1 MKGDRAA
8 MASARK
14 TKSVKSTQKKA
25 PPRRAAKATAKAA
38 SKPAK
43 KKATKK
49 PPAKKPAVRKPAAKS
64 SGTKKTAGKAA
75 PKPTKA
81 AGSKPAASKVAP
93 KVKRAVAKKPKAP
106 RKPRKPAVDPELLK
120 AIRDALVHQR
130 NLLLSV
136 VQSTQARLAEKAV
149 GLADVSD
156 RASGGYEDDLAMGL
170 MKIEAAKIDDIEAA
184 IKRIDDSVYGFCADC
199 QKVIPR
205 KRLEVLPFALRC
217 LPCEGTKE
225 RRAWMHMPGEDAD

>member
-1 MKGDRAA
+1 MKGDTIA

-14 TKSVKSTQKKA
+14 TQSVKATEEKASARKK
-25 PPRRAAKATAKAA
+25 AKAA
-38 SKPAK
+38 PKPAK
-43 KKATKK
+43 KKAAKRSAAKKVATKK
-49 PPAKKPAVRKPAAKS
+49 AGGKTA
-64 SGTKKTAGKAA
+64 GTKKAAGNIAK
-75 PKPTKA
+75 TKA
-81 AGSKPAASKVAP
+81 TKSKPAASKAAP
-93 KVKRAVAKKPKAP
+93 KPKKAAAKKPKAP
-106 RKPRKPAVDPELLK
+106 KKPRKPAVPPELLK

-130 NLLLSV
+130 NLLRSV
-136 VQSTQARLAEKAV
+136 VQSTQAQLADKAV

-184 IKRIDDSVYGFCADC
+184 IKRIDDDVYGLCADC

-217 LPCEGTKE
+217 LLCEDTKE
-225 RRAWMHMPGEDAD
+225 RRARMHMPGDDAD